1 MALPLAMIVPAIISG
16 LAAGAVTM
24 VGRALIGLGVAV
36 FTYKGITVSLDLLL
50 DQVKD
55 LFTRLPPEICG
66 ISNLLQIDVC
76 ISILFSAYA
85 ASLALG
91 GLTSDSVKRW
101 GIK

>member
-1 MALPLAMIVPAIISG
+1 MIPLAMIIPAVVSG
-16 LAAGAVTM
+16 LAAGAVTI

-36 FTYKGITVSLDLLL
+36 FTYTGITYSLDLLL
-50 DQVKD
+50 GQIKSSMSG
-55 LFTRLPPEICG
+55 LPIEICG
-66 ISNLLQIDVC
+66 IANLLQIDVC

-91 GLTSDSVKRW
+91 GLTGDAVKRW

>member
-1 MALPLAMIVPAIISG
+1 MALPLAMIIPAIISG
-16 LAAGAVTM
+16 LATGAATI

-50 DQVKD
+50 NQIKSS
-55 LFTRLPPEICG
+55 FSSLPPEICG

-91 GLTSDSVKRW
+91 GLTGDTVKRW